1 VPVHKHVRGLLRVAA
16 DAGLRILGTG
26 AAMLPARWWP
36 ELDLHVPATSSVP
49 LSLIATVTA
58 AVVIGIPPYM
68 RLAERG
74 VTLMAFI
81 VGTPAGWAT
90 AYLGITGLLR
100 ALGAA
105 GDDPFGDPLLTA
117 IDATVERTVS
127 RRRAASARTQREE
140 LEGPDVPDRVV
151 PGVKLGMP
159 DVEFVIVASRAKPDW
174 DQGTVLVGSDKNY
187 RVGAIEKRTIAG
199 RLRTLYPVTE
209 HKDMEVFRRA
219 IRYDLPLK

>member
-1 VPVHKHVRGLLRVAA
+1 LLRVAA
-16 DAGLRILGTG
+16 DAGLRVLGTG

-36 ELDLHVPATSSVP
+36 ELDVHVPTTSSVP
-49 LSLIATVTA
+49 LSVIATVTA

-74 VTLMAFI
+74 VTLVAFI

-100 ALGAA
+100 ALGVA
-105 GDDPFGDPLLTA
+105 GDDPFGDPLLTV
-117 IDATVERTVS
+117 IDAMVWRAVS
-127 RRRAASARTQREE
+127 GRRSASARTRREQ
-140 LEGPDVPDRVV
+140 LEGTEVPDRVV

-159 DVEFVIVASRAKPDW
+159 EADFVIVASRVKPDW
-174 DQGTVLVGSDKNY
+174 DQGTVLLGSERNY
-187 RVGAIEKRTIAG
+187 RVGAIEERTIAG